1 MTADVIEGPWKKIDK
16 TEKELEIARVL
27 AECDQI
33 TSDCV
38 VDVLQNLVENG
49 IAPDDPDDESIVYI
63 MFLTDLIKAIVYKG
77 ADIEHPFQDIAF
89 MLCGTAEED
98 GMYNVASTCS
108 YAMTAHP
115 QLQRDMWEKEED
127 KLNEKQFTLR
137 N

>member
-98 GMYNVASTCS
+98 GKKDYYVDYNLVSDVIDYLRS
-108 YAMTAHP
+108 K
-115 QLQRDMWEKEED
+115 EKEPA
-127 KLNEKQFTLR
+127 
-137 N
+137 

>member
-16 TEKELEIARVL
+16 TEKELETAKVL

-49 IAPDDPDDESIVYI
+49 IAPDDPDDENIVYI
-63 MFLTDLIKAIVYKG
+63 MFLTDLIRAIVYKS

-98 GMYNVASTCS
+98 GKKDYYVDYNLVSDVIDYLKS
-108 YAMTAHP
+108 K
-115 QLQRDMWEKEED
+115 EKEPA
-127 KLNEKQFTLR
+127 
-137 N
+137 

>member
-98 GMYNVASTCS
+98 GKKDYYVDYNLVSDVIDYLKS
-108 YAMTAHP
+108 K
-115 QLQRDMWEKEED
+115 EKEPA
-127 KLNEKQFTLR
+127 
-137 N
+137 

>member
-49 IAPDDPDDESIVYI
+49 IAPDDPDDENIVYI
-63 MFLTDLIKAIVYKG
+63 MFLTDLIRAIVYKS

-98 GMYNVASTCS
+98 GKKDYYVDYNLVSDVIDYLKS
-108 YAMTAHP
+108 K
-115 QLQRDMWEKEED
+115 EKEPA
-127 KLNEKQFTLR
+127 
-137 N
+137 

>member
-16 TEKELEIARVL
+16 TEKELETARVL

-98 GMYNVASTCS
+98 GKKDYYVDYNLVSDVIDYLRS
-108 YAMTAHP
+108 K
-115 QLQRDMWEKEED
+115 EKEPA
-127 KLNEKQFTLR
+127 
-137 N
+137 

>member
-49 IAPDDPDDESIVYI
+49 IAPDDPDDENIVYI
-63 MFLTDLIKAIVYKG
+63 MFLTDLIRAIVYKS

-98 GMYNVASTCS
+98 GKKDYYVDYNLVSDVIDYLRS
-108 YAMTAHP
+108 K
-115 QLQRDMWEKEED
+115 EKEPA
-127 KLNEKQFTLR
+127 
-137 N
+137 

>member
-16 TEKELEIARVL
+16 TEKELETAKVL

-98 GMYNVASTCS
+98 GKKDYYVDYNLVSDVIDYLRS
-108 YAMTAHP
+108 K
-115 QLQRDMWEKEED
+115 EKEPA
-127 KLNEKQFTLR
+127 
-137 N
+137 

>member
-16 TEKELEIARVL
+16 TEKELETARVL

-38 VDVLQNLVENG
+38 VGVLQILVENG
-49 IAPDDPDDESIVYI
+49 IAPDDPDDENIVYI
-63 MFLTDLIKAIVYKG
+63 MFLTDLIKAIVYKS

-98 GMYNVASTCS
+98 GKKDYYVDYNLVSDVIDYLRS
-108 YAMTAHP
+108 K
-115 QLQRDMWEKEED
+115 EKEPA
-127 KLNEKQFTLR
+127 
-137 N
+137 

>member
-16 TEKELEIARVL
+16 TEKELETARVL

-63 MFLTDLIKAIVYKG
+63 MFLTDLIKAIVYKS

-98 GMYNVASTCS
+98 GKKDYYVDYNLVSDVIDYLKS
-108 YAMTAHP
+108 K
-115 QLQRDMWEKEED
+115 EKEPA
-127 KLNEKQFTLR
+127 
-137 N
+137 

>member
-16 TEKELEIARVL
+16 TEKELETAKVL

-98 GMYNVASTCS
+98 GKKDYYVDYNLVSDVIDYLKS
-108 YAMTAHP
+108 K
-115 QLQRDMWEKEED
+115 EKEPA
-127 KLNEKQFTLR
+127 
-137 N
+137 

>member
-63 MFLTDLIKAIVYKG
+63 MFLTDLIRAIVYKG

-98 GMYNVASTCS
+98 GKKDYYVDYNLVSDVIDYLKS
-108 YAMTAHP
+108 K
-115 QLQRDMWEKEED
+115 EKEPA
-127 KLNEKQFTLR
+127 
-137 N
+137 

>member
-63 MFLTDLIKAIVYKG
+63 MFLTDLIRAIVYKS

-98 GMYNVASTCS
+98 GKKDYYVDYNLVSDVIDYLRS
-108 YAMTAHP
+108 K
-115 QLQRDMWEKEED
+115 EKEPA
-127 KLNEKQFTLR
+127 
-137 N
+137 

>member
-98 GMYNVASTCS
+98 AAEFISKSSIKKPISAFIAGLSAPKGKRMGT
-108 YAMTAHP
+108 
-115 QLQRDMWEKEED
+115 
-127 KLNEKQFTLR
+127 
-137 N
+137 